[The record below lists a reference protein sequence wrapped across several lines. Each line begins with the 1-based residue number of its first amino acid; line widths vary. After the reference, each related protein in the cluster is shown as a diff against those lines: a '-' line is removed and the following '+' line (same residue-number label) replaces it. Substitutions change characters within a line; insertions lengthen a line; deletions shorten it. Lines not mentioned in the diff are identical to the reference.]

1 MMRIFDRLKGVAAA
15 PGNIDL
21 QLAKDIFQPGEEL
34 EFSFT
39 VDATGQVKGK
49 QVAVR
54 LRAREE
60 VRLSVTDEEGHT
72 STEQETTETYRDDL
86 QLSGPLEMEAGES
99 ASFEGRMRIPSNA
112 QPTYEGKNAN
122 HRWYITALVD
132 IPMGKDIAEQQE
144 IFVR

>member
-1 MMRIFDRLKGVAAA
+1 MGIFRRLRGIAAA
-15 PGNIDL
+15 PGSIDL
-21 QLAKDIFQPGEEL
+21 QLAGDIFQPGEEV

-39 VDATGQVKGK
+39 VNATGQVKGK

-72 STEQETTETYRDDL
+72 STEQETTETHRDDL
-86 QLSGPLEMEAGES
+86 QLSGPLEMGAEES
-99 ASFEGRMRIPSNA
+99 ASFEGTIRVPSNA
-112 QPTYEGKNAN
+112 KPTYEGKNAN
-122 HRWYITALVD
+122 HRWYITAFVD

>member
-1 MMRIFDRLKGVAAA
+1 MGIFGRLRGIAAA

-21 QLAKDIFQPGEEL
+21 QLTKDLFQPGEEV

-39 VDATGQVKGK
+39 VKATDQVKGK

-60 VRLSVTDEEGHT
+60 ARLSVTDEEGHT

-99 ASFEGRMRIPSNA
+99 ASFEGRMRVPSNA

-122 HRWYITALVD
+122 HRWYITAFVD
-132 IPMGKDIAEQQE
+132 IPVGKDIAEEQE